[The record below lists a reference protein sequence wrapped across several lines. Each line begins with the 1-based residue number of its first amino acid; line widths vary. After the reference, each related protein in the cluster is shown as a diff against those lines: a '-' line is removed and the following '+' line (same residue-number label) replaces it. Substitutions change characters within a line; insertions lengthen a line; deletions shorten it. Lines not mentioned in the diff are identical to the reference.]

1 MYWFYTLKPISIMN
15 TVKCRERERERE
27 SIKKKS
33 KGLEKKR
40 KEERLLMPKT
50 GSGKNI
56 EFS

>member
-1 MYWFYTLKPISIMN
+1 MN